1 MNFKLLSS
9 LFLSLFLLVGCGQN
23 GEGDDSAQ
31 NETTEENAQ
40 GTAPSSE
47 QAMSGTAPGGD
58 VDVSNDELERF
69 VALSQE
75 LQMMSQEVQQDM
87 ISAVEEEGLDLQ
99 RFSEMDKADR
109 NPKEEL
115 EGTPQELA
123 SYEAA
128 SERLNTMQ
136 TEARDEMQSKLEARG
151 FTEQRLQE
159 INIALQR
166 DTALQ
171 KRFRSMQQAAM
182 QEQMK
187 QQMQQQMPAQ

>member
-9 LFLSLFLLVGCGQN
+9 LFLSLFLLVGCSQN
-23 GEGDDSAQ
+23 AEGDDSTQ
-31 NETTEENAQ
+31 NETTEEENAASEGQ
-40 GTAPSSE
+40 SMAGTTPSGE
-47 QAMSGTAPGGD
+47 IT
-58 VDVSNDELERF
+58 NDELERF

-75 LQMMSQEVQQDM
+75 LQMMSQQVQQDM
-87 ISAVEEEGLDLQ
+87 IAVVEEEGLDLQ

-109 NPKEEL
+109 NPEEEL
-115 EGTPQELA
+115 EGTPQELE

-136 TEARDEMQSKLEARG
+136 TEAREEMQSKLQARG

-159 INIALQR
+159 INVALQQ
-166 DTALQ
+166 DTTLQ

-182 QEQMK
+182 QEQM
-187 QQMQQQMPAQ
+187 QQQMPEQ

>member
-9 LFLSLFLLVGCGQN
+9 LFLSLFLLVGCSQN
-23 GEGDDSAQ
+23 GEGDDSTQ

-40 GTAPSSE
+40 GMSSSDG
-47 QAMSGTAPGGD
+47 QGMASTAPGGNTEIT
-58 VDVSNDELERF
+58 NDELERF

-75 LQMMSQEVQQDM
+75 LQVMSQQVQQDM
-87 ISAVEEEGLDLQ
+87 IAVVEEEGLDLQ

-109 NPKEEL
+109 NPETEV
-115 EGTPQELA
+115 EGTPQELE

-136 TEARDEMQSKLEARG
+136 TEARAEMQSKLEAQG

-159 INIALQR
+159 INVALQQ
-166 DTALQ
+166 DTVLQ

-182 QEQMK
+182 QEQMQ
-187 QQMQQQMPAQ
+187 QQMQEQMPTQ